1 MSKWWLGLSFGSTTR
16 VFGTVQEAL
25 VLALTLI
32 TVLALFALDIDFS
45 YKIGIAIFAFAVI
58 FLASLANVIIQQQ
71 KELRK
76 QQINQA

>member
-1 MSKWWLGLSFGSTTR
+1 

>member
-1 MSKWWLGLSFGSTTR
+1 M
-16 VFGTVQEAL
+16 FGTVQEAL

-76 QQINQA
+76 RQINQA

>member
-1 MSKWWLGLSFGSTTR
+1 M
-16 VFGTVQEAL
+16 FGTVQEAL

>member
-1 MSKWWLGLSFGSTTR
+1 

-76 QQINQA
+76 RQINQA